1 MKLAMQVLLVSSG
14 VSAQFMPE
22 QVSMIMSD
30 AKLQL
35 NRAQRHQAKV
45 VEKTRE
51 GVEKR
56 IRDEAGAMTE
66 EFAKY
71 VAEQHLAELVLEA
84 AVNSTEGVLKA
95 EQTKLKPGTWDPKA
109 SMDRA
114 HLRADVGSAKK
125 VLLHEQH
132 QHKQALRKAEHA
144 AEDIISGEVGKLGR
158 KLGDLGPLAKE
169 IDEQLEEHIRSA
181 TEQVLKDNQTFT
193 SPQADY
199 SPTGPTYVSE
209 INQDLG
215 HAEKVS
221 ATHEANADKR
231 LNDFLARVSTKI
243 ATMGDQALSDLS
255 HRQKEEIKKVFGHTA
270 AIGTP
275 VGKAAQKGGVHLEEP
290 AQASAKKPERK

>member
-1 MKLAMQVLLVSSG
+1 MKLAMRFLFVSSG

-45 VEKTRE
+45 VERTRE
-51 GVEKR
+51 SVEKR

-71 VAEQHLAELVLEA
+71 VAEQHLAELVLET

-95 EQTKLKPGTWDPKA
+95 EQAKLRPGTWDPKA

-114 HLRADVGSAKK
+114 HLSADVGSAKK

-132 QHKQALRKAEHA
+132 QHQQALRKAEHA
-144 AEDIISGEVGKLGR
+144 AEDIIGGEVGKLGM

-181 TEQVLKDNQTFT
+181 TQQVLKDNQTFT

-199 SPTGPTYVSE
+199 NPTRPIHVSE
-209 INQDLG
+209 VNQDLG
-215 HAEKVS
+215 NAETVS
-221 ATHEANADKR
+221 ATREATADKR

-243 ATMGDQALSDLS
+243 ATMSDKALSDLS
-255 HRQKEEIKKVFGHTA
+255 HRQKEEINKVFGHA
-270 AIGTP
+270 AAVGTP
-275 VGKAAQKGGVHLEEP
+275 VGKVAKKAAVHFDEP
-290 AQASAKKPERK
+290 AQASTKRPERK